1 MNPRPSSA
9 SKRAPSSSRAPSSRA
24 QRSPGSA
31 KPSRVAAASAPGVDR
46 EAVAKALAAL
56 AAMEGEVLDDL
67 CGLARIP
74 SVSARPVPDAAVRA
88 SAEATAVLMKKAGLH
103 DVELLEVE
111 GAHPYVLGHR
121 VEDPSLPTLLLYAH
135 HDVQPEGDPARWTSP
150 PYEPTRRGD
159 RIYGR
164 GIVDDKAG
172 ILVHLAAI
180 ASWVRAAGRLPVNVH
195 FVVEGEEEIGSEHL
209 AEFLTRYRAKMPA
222 DCIVLTD
229 TGNLERGLPSLTTRL
244 RGLVKVE
251 VALRGYDH
259 ALHSGFWG
267 GPVPDPVMG
276 MARML
281 ASLTHPDG
289 SIAVKGCVA
298 GARKPTARERAG
310 LASLPYSAKALR
322 ADAGAVKGLKLHD
335 ATGADV
341 YAAQWYEPA
350 LAITALEASPVAGS
364 SNQIVPSARA
374 RIGVRIVPGQDPK
387 AVQRA
392 LVAHLKA
399 NVPWGLE
406 LTIKPMTAGPAWS
419 TDTGDP
425 AFAAAHR
432 ALAAG
437 YGTRSIEIGAGGSI
451 PFVGPF
457 AKALG
462 GVPALLVGLEDPA
475 CNAHAENE
483 SLYLPDFHASCRS
496 AVHLYAELGA
506 VLRPAARG

>member
-1 MNPRPSSA
+1 MGTLGRPGYEARMSKHASA
-9 SKRAPSSSRAPSSRA
+9 S
-24 QRSPGSA
+24 
-31 KPSRVAAASAPGVDR
+31 VDPA
-46 EAVAKALAAL
+46 AVARALDVL
-56 AAMEGEVLDDL
+56 ASREGAVLSDL
-67 CGLARIP
+67 EALARIP
-74 SVSARPVPDAAVRA
+74 GVSARPVPDPHVRA
-88 SAEATAVLMKKAGLH
+88 SAEKTAELMRAAGLA

-159 RIYGR
+159 RVYGR

-172 ILVHLAAI
+172 IMVHLAAI
-180 ASWVRAAGRLPVNVH
+180 DAWVRSAGRLPVNVH
-195 FVVEGEEEIGSEHL
+195 FVVEGEEEIGSAHL
-209 AEFLTRYRAKMPA
+209 SAFLERHRAKMPA

-244 RGLVKVE
+244 RGLVKVQVE
-251 VALRGYDH
+251 LKGYDH

-276 MARML
+276 MCRLL
-281 ASLTHPDG
+281 ASLVKPDG
-289 SIAVKGCVA
+289 SIAVKGCVE
-298 GARKPTARERAG
+298 GARPVSRAQRAA
-310 LASLPYSAKALR
+310 LAALPFDEKALR
-322 ADAGAVKGLKLHD
+322 KDAGAVRGLALHTRGGA
-335 ATGADV
+335 AT
-341 YAAQWYEPA
+341 YAAQWHHPA
-350 LAITALEASPVAGS
+350 LAITALEASPVEGS

-374 RIGVRIVPGQDPK
+374 RVGVRIVPGQDPRR
-387 AVQRA
+387 VQRA
-392 LVAHLKA
+392 LVEHLRA
-399 NVPWGLE
+399 NVPWGLSLE
-406 LTIKPMTAGPAWS
+406 VVPMTAGPAWC
-419 TDTGDP
+419 TETGGP
-425 AFAAAHR
+425 AFEAAHR

-437 YGTRSIEIGAGGSI
+437 YGTEPVEIGAGGSI

-483 SLYLPDFHASCRS
+483 SLYLPDFFASCRA
-496 AVHLYAELGA
+496 AVHLYAELATALRARKGRGA
-506 VLRPAARG
+506 RARGASRAR